1 MSKEKLIG
9 KWASA
14 DNMVGFSFTNDG
26 SVLMQAPDGRSM
38 PLCWE
43 VSGNKIVIIDPQ
55 TKHREELGFVLTGEE
70 LKVDFSGYSAILKK
84 ER

>member
-1 MSKEKLIG
+1 
-9 KWASA
+9 
-14 DNMVGFSFTNDG
+14 
-26 SVLMQAPDGRSM
+26 M

-55 TKHREELGFVLTGEE
+55 TRHREELGFVLTGEE
-70 LKVDFSGYSAILKK
+70 LKVDFGGYSAILKK